1 MTRAASPLNVTGPVA
16 MRALAQAFAS
26 FGEFNNFVLGLQAA
40 LDQLPDFERLTL
52 SLPAAWGEDS
62 ARFSSNTLTLPLAG
76 GAGPIGTLEAV
87 PHARH
92 RQFGPEDLHLL
103 GGLAEFLSAALF
115 QAANFKELN
124 RRSELLRFLLN
135 QAPVGVAAYD
145 GNGRLIVGNDLSMR
159 WLGEAGSTL
168 DNFMKAPGGFHLR
181 ANGKLI
187 YGEGRR
193 TSGAAGEPGAWIV
206 VLQDLTPEQARLLEL
221 VKRETYRSLVE
232 NLRIGVAFIEVAPA
246 GEGILRQ
253 LPELRAALL
262 PNEMA
267 GPYDARRIGLVLPET
282 SGISVRARLRKLRTV
297 FAGREGLKLGY
308 SELGRDGRTPEMLL
322 EKALQRVGSCDDVL
336 RPVLLVHDDSAAV
349 ADTFEL
355 VLGKE
360 FQVVKSTSPGRTR
373 ELLATE
379 TFEGFVTEMELRNGV
394 SGMDLV
400 RYAREKQPGIKP
412 FFTTVQRAPYGLPA
426 GATEE
431 DALVLEKPFDIDL
444 MTRIVRTNLLN

>member
-1 MTRAASPLNVTGPVA
+1 MSRTASSLNVTGPAA
-16 MRALAQAFAS
+16 MRALAQAFAN
-26 FGEFNNFVLGLQAA
+26 FGEFNNFVKGLQTA
-40 LDQLPDFERLTL
+40 LDQMPHFERLTI
-52 SLPAAWGEDS
+52 STPAALAESS
-62 ARFSSNTLTLPLAG
+62 ANFSSATLTLPLAG
-76 GAGPIGTLEAV
+76 GAGPIGTLEV
-87 PHARH
+87 TPHARH
-92 RQFGPEDLHLL
+92 RQFGPEDLHLM

-124 RRSELLRFLLN
+124 QRSELLRFLLN

-145 GNGRLIVGNDLSMR
+145 ENRRLIIANDLALR
-159 WLGEAGSTL
+159 WLGDAGSALENVLKT
-168 DNFMKAPGGFHLR
+168 PGGFHVR

-187 YGEGRR
+187 YGEARR
-193 TSGAAGEPGAWIV
+193 ATGDAGAWIV

-232 NLRIGVAFIEVAPA
+232 NQRMGVAFIESSPI
-246 GEGILRQ
+246 GDGILRQ

-262 PNEMA
+262 PGEMA

-282 SGISVRARLRKLRTV
+282 GGISLRARLRKLRNIFV
-297 FAGREGLKLGY
+297 GREGLRLGY

-322 EKALQRVGSCDDVL
+322 EKALQQAGAYDEML

-349 ADTFEL
+349 ADTFAM
-355 VLGKE
+355 VLGRE
-360 FQVVKSTSPGRTR
+360 FQIVKSTSPVRTR

-379 TFEGFVTEMELRNGV
+379 SFEGFVTEMELRNGV
-394 SGMDLV
+394 SGMELV

-444 MTRIVRTNLLN
+444 LTRIVRTNLLD